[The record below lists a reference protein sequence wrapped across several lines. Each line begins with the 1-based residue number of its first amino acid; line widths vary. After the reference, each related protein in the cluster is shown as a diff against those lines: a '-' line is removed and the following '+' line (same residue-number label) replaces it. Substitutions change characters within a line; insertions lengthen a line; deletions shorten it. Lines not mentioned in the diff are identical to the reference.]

1 MRLFVLVLAATL
13 AALTIAIQ
21 HSFSKNDQ
29 KLTPQSSCANSIPP
43 DKGILMRSFDDLKFT
58 PLPDNPLMA
67 FAPIT
72 GDQNGGA
79 YTEVRIVRAGTDMP
93 VHTHNVEITDVVIK
107 GLWYAG
113 EDMASAKNFG
123 PGSVIVIPATLP
135 HVSGCRAG
143 SDCVFYHEGKGKF
156 DFSPVKSKL
165 LDKKSGEQL

>member
-1 MRLFVLVLAATL
+1 MRLLVLVLAATL
-13 AALTIAIQ
+13 VATLTIVIQ
-21 HSFSKNDQ
+21 HSSSKSDQ
-29 KLTPQSSCANSIPP
+29 KPAAQSSCTNSIPP
-43 DKGILMRSFDDLKFT
+43 DKGILTRSFDDLKFT

-79 YTEVRIVRAGTDMP
+79 YTEVRRVRAGADMP

-113 EDMASAKNFG
+113 ADMVSAKNFG
-123 PGSVIVIPATLP
+123 PGSVIVIPAKLP

-156 DFSPVKSKL
+156 DFTPVKSKL
-165 LDKKSGEQL
+165 LDKKSGE